1 MHGRAGREKL
11 PGKVII
17 QSYNPDNFSIQCAR
31 KQNYE
36 MFYDTEISLRKQL
49 KYPPFCDIIVI
60 GSSSENE
67 NNIKKVS
74 DYIYKKIDEK
84 LIDKELKIFK
94 PMPAPIDKIQN
105 KYRWRMI
112 IKGNMDETI
121 NLAINECLKDV
132 YDKNIKDIRITVDV
146 NPNNMMWKERV
157 LKMAIRNLRYEGDE
171 ILKKKS
177 RDVEVIDDKIQVLID
192 DMIETMHKYNGVG
205 LAAVQVGILKKVV
218 VIDLYDDK
226 GPIVLINPVILK
238 TKGEQEVDEGCLSFP
253 NEFAKV
259 IRPAEVTA
267 EYTDRKGKRIKVKA
281 KELLAQAICHE
292 VDHLN
297 GEVFIDKIIPGTL
310 EYVEPE
316 KE

>member
-1 MHGRAGREKL
+1 
-11 PGKVII
+11 
-17 QSYNPDNFSIQCAR
+17 
-31 KQNYE
+31 
-36 MFYDTEISLRKQL
+36 
-49 KYPPFCDIIVI
+49 
-60 GSSSENE
+60 
-67 NNIKKVS
+67 
-74 DYIYKKIDEK
+74 
-84 LIDKELKIFK
+84 
-94 PMPAPIDKIQN
+94 
-105 KYRWRMI
+105 
-112 IKGNMDETI
+112 
-121 NLAINECLKDV
+121 
-132 YDKNIKDIRITVDV
+132 
-146 NPNNMMWKERV
+146 
-157 LKMAIRNLRYEGDE
+157 MAIRNLRYEGDE

-177 RDVEVIDDKIQVLID
+177 REVEVIDDKLQVLID

-267 EYTDRKGKRIKVKA
+267 EYTDRNGKRIKVKA

-297 GEVFIDKIIPGTL
+297 GEVFIDKIVPGTL
-310 EYVEPE
+310 EYIEPE
-316 KE
+316 KK